1 MIASLFGTVLVR
13 DDPISIIEVQ
23 GVGYRIYVAP
33 SAFSSITVG
42 KQVKLFI
49 YTHVREDILD
59 LYGFSTYEDL
69 QIFELLLSVS
79 GIGPK
84 TAIGI
89 FAFGGQKE
97 IYKAIAESNLEFFT
111 AVPRLGRK
119 NAQKIIIE
127 LASKIGS
134 KSELDLSQKDL
145 HDNEQVIAALKS
157 FGYTSKEAVQ
167 AIKDIQTDGLST
179 QEKVKRA
186 LQLLGK

>member
-79 GIGPK
+79 EIGPK

>member
-13 DDPISIIEVQ
+13 DDPISIIEVH

-79 GIGPK
+79 EIGPK